1 MRMDEAAAQMLEH
14 SDEPGHPPLLDDATW
29 MTQ

>member
-1 MRMDEAAAQMLEH
+1 MDEAATQMLERP
-14 SDEPGHPPLLDDATW
+14 EELRYQPRLDDATW